1 MPAAIFLC
9 VLLVVFFVPRPGC
22 IYTTG
27 TGRIS
32 LGMTKAE
39 VIQKIGLPE
48 KTAADGQAETI
59 SYVLERPFHDDRLFY
74 VKFVDGK
81 VASCEIRNQ

>member
-1 MPAAIFLC
+1 
-9 VLLVVFFVPRPGC
+9 
-22 IYTTG
+22 
-27 TGRIS
+27 
-32 LGMTKAE
+32 MTKAE